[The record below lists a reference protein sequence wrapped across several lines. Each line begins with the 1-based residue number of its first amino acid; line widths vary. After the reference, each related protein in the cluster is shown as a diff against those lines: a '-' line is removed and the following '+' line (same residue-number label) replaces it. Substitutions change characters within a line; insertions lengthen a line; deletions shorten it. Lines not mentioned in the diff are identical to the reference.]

1 MEGQGIEMVGLQ
13 GWGDRKV
20 LKKEENSRQRIF
32 LVMSLLN
39 STITFT
45 TGVML
50 VIHGL
55 QSDNLGGIFS
65 LFGTG
70 LWCATVF
77 GIFGVMSYWSRRW
90 KTRIFYILT
99 IVFSVL
105 SFLMSGI
112 LVTISALS
120 LQTSSYTFTTGQ
132 ETWWMRNL
140 VLLIIQ
146 MVIGVEEMILVSFW
160 WKIGKL

>member
-1 MEGQGIEMVGLQ
+1 MVGLQ

-20 LKKEENSRQRIF
+20 MNKEERSTQRIF

-70 LWCATVF
+70 LWCASVF

-90 KTRIFYILT
+90 KTRIFDILT

-120 LQTSSYTFTTGQ
+120 LQTSCYTFTTGQ
-132 ETWWMRNL
+132 ETWWRRNL

-146 MVIGVEEMILVSFW
+146 MVIGMEEMILVCFW
-160 WKIGKL
+160 WKIGKF